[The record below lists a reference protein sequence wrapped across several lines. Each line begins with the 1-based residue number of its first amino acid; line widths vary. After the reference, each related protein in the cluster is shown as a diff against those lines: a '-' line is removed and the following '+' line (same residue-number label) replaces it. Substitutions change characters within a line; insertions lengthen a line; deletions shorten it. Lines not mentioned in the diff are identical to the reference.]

1 MGGVNR
7 ADGRFFIHDTLARE
21 VSSRMPETDAEMN
34 ARMRQRMTNLE
45 RREKNLVTTV
55 ARLQA
60 GERPGGPRWRSA
72 LRRVTP
78 PALRPAGRRVLDK
91 VTRDGQPPIPK
102 IEQRQTK

>member
-1 MGGVNR
+1 
-7 ADGRFFIHDTLARE
+7 
-21 VSSRMPETDAEMN
+21 MPETDAEMN
-34 ARMRQRMTNLE
+34 ARMRQRVTNLE
-45 RREKNLVTTV
+45 VREKHLSGMV

-78 PALRPAGRRVLDK
+78 PALRPAGRRVLGK
-91 VTRDGQPPIPK
+91 LSRNGRPPIPK